1 MLEIFQNLKKDTSNW
16 AKTVLKVLE
25 KKSPTSMVV
34 TFEQLKKSKAIS
46 LKECLS
52 MEFRICQAM
61 MSKHDF
67 YEGVRAN
74 LVDKDKNPMWNPSD
88 LNSVSNELVDE
99 HFVGLDKKEL
109 F

>member
-1 MLEIFQNLKKDTSNW
+1 MTI
-16 AKTVLKVLE
+16 A
-25 KKSPTSMVV
+25 
-34 TFEQLKKSKAIS
+34 FEQIKRSAELS
-46 LKECLS
+46 LKDCLA

-74 LVDKDKNPMWNPSD
+74 LVDKDRKPVWSPLHIKEISEEII
-88 LNSVSNELVDE
+88 SE
-99 HFVGLDKKEL
+99 HFKHLGNKEL